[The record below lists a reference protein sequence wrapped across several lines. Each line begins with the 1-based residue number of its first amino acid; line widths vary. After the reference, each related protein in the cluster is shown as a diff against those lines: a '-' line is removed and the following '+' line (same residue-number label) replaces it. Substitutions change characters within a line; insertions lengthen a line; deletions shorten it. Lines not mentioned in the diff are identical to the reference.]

1 MDLISMPDRDFVI
14 EVARRIIRIPAI
26 SPASGGEG
34 EKNRADELEKIL
46 KELGYSDYKRYDT
59 TDEYGKIRSNIVLRT
74 GNAQKTLWLVAHID
88 TVPVGDP
95 GLWTKPP
102 FDVTVDGDR
111 MYGRGTEDDGQAVFT
126 ALLILRDMKVKNLKS
141 KIGFGVAFVA
151 DEEMGSKY
159 GIQYLLDKNIF
170 GKSDLIIVP
179 DAGSEDGMTIEVA
192 EKSILWVKFSVMG
205 KQWHASMP
213 VNAINAFREGARF
226 MLDLD
231 KILHE
236 KYTARD
242 DLFNVP
248 YSTFEPTKHEKN
260 VDNVNTIPGTD
271 VFYFD
276 CRVLPEYNLDD
287 VLKTIDGAI
296 SSFQKESKA
305 RITYE
310 LIQKEQAPAKTPEDS
325 EVVTRLKESIKKKRG
340 KEPRAIGIGGGT
352 CAAFFRRLGMPAV
365 VWFTT
370 IEENA
375 HKPDEFCL
383 ISHILMDRD
392 VLEDVLV
399 S

>member
-1 MDLISMPDRDFVI
+1 MDLISMPDRDFIV

-34 EKNRADELEKIL
+34 EKDRADEIEKIL
-46 KELGYSDYKRYDT
+46 RELGYNDYQRYDMK
-59 TDEYGKIRSNIVLRT
+59 DEYGKIRSNIVIRA
-74 GNAQKTLWLVAHID
+74 GKGEKVLWLVAHID

-95 GLWTKPP
+95 ALWTKPP
-102 FDVTVDGDR
+102 FDVTVEGDR

-126 ALLILRDMKVKNLKS
+126 ALLILRDIKKNGLKQ
-141 KIGFGVAFVA
+141 KMQFGVAFVA

-159 GIQYLLDKNIF
+159 GIQYLLEKDIF
-170 GKSDLIIVP
+170 RKSDLIIVP
-179 DAGSEDGMTIEVA
+179 DAGSEDGMTIEIA
-192 EKSILWVKFSVMG
+192 EKSILWIRFSVKG

-213 VNAINAFREGARF
+213 VNAINAFREGSKF
-226 MLDLD
+226 MIDLD
-231 KILHE
+231 RRLHE
-236 KYTARD
+236 KFTVKD
-242 DLFNVP
+242 DLYNVP

-271 VFYFD
+271 TFYFD
-276 CRVLPEYNLDD
+276 CRVLPQYSLDD
-287 VLKTIDGAI
+287 VLKTVDEAI
-296 SSFQKESKA
+296 SDFQAHSQA
-305 RITYE
+305 RISYD
-310 LIQKEQAPAKTPEDS
+310 LVQKEQAPKKTPEDS
-325 EVVTRLKESIKKKRG
+325 EVVVRLMESIKKKRG
-340 KEPRAIGIGGGT
+340 KTPKAIGIGGGT
-352 CAAFFRRLGMPAV
+352 CAAFFRRLDIPAV

-375 HKPDEFCL
+375 HRPDEFCL

>member
-1 MDLISMPDRDFVI
+1 
-14 EVARRIIRIPAI
+14 
-26 SPASGGEG
+26 
-34 EKNRADELEKIL
+34 
-46 KELGYSDYKRYDT
+46 
-59 TDEYGKIRSNIVLRT
+59 
-74 GNAQKTLWLVAHID
+74 
-88 TVPVGDP
+88 
-95 GLWTKPP
+95 
-102 FDVTVDGDR
+102 

-205 KQWHASMP
+205 KQWP

-226 MLDLD
+226 LLDLD

-296 SSFQKESKA
+296 SSFQTEGINKKEEGDGTQGHWHRRRNMRRIFQEAWHASSRVVHDDRGERPQA
-305 RITYE
+305 R
-310 LIQKEQAPAKTPEDS
+310 
-325 EVVTRLKESIKKKRG
+325 
-340 KEPRAIGIGGGT
+340 
-352 CAAFFRRLGMPAV
+352 
-365 VWFTT
+365 
-370 IEENA
+370 
-375 HKPDEFCL
+375 
-383 ISHILMDRD
+383 
-392 VLEDVLV
+392 
-399 S
+399 